1 MMIRH
6 LLFLAVTL
14 GLLLPSAAAQ
24 SLPEQLDAVMRQ
36 HYPSD
41 RLPGGVLVIK
51 EGEEPVFS
59 RGYGSADLETGTAIK
74 ADTHFRMASV
84 SKQFTAMAVYLL
96 TEAGKLTMEAPLAQF
111 FEGLSD
117 SVGAITV
124 RQLLNHTSGIWDYE
138 ALIPDSQTV
147 QVLDAD
153 VLQLIRRQ
161 EQTYFAPGTRFRYS
175 NTGYCLLSLIVA
187 KVSGQRYADFVRQ
200 HIFLPL
206 GMDEA
211 LVYEPQVEIASRAYG
226 YHPDGD
232 RFVFADQSLTSAAQG
247 DGGVYLSAQE
257 YLRWA
262 EALLVDS
269 FPSSAYQDLLEAEKA
284 PVKGNVYYSMG
295 WFIGREK
302 DGTTCLFHSGESTG
316 FHNIVYLNPH
326 RGLTVA
332 LFTNRDDMEIAGIFE
347 RVAQL
352 IGINPQVAATGES
365 VSLFRWLN
373 EVY

>member
-41 RLPGGVLVIK
+41 RVPGGVLVVK
-51 EGEEPVFS
+51 QGDEPVFS
-59 RGYGSADLETGTAIK
+59 RGFGSADPKTGAAIK

-96 TEAGKLTMEAPLAQF
+96 AEAGKLTLDDPLAQF
-111 FEGLSD
+111 FEGLAD
-117 SVGAITV
+117 TVGAITI

-153 VLQLIRRQ
+153 VLRLIRRQ
-161 EQTYFAPGTRFRYS
+161 EHTYFAPGTRFRYS

-187 KVSGQRYADFVRQ
+187 KVSGQRYADFVKQR
-200 HIFLPL
+200 IFLPL

-211 LVYEPQVEIASRAYG
+211 LVYEPQVEIANRAYG

-262 EALLVDS
+262 EALLVGG
-269 FPSSAYQDLLEAEKA
+269 FPSSAYRDSLEAEKS
-284 PVKGNVYYSMG
+284 PVNGNVYYSMG

-302 DGTTCLFHSGESTG
+302 DGTACLFHSGESTG